1 MGRARLLGRD
11 MVVVGLIEEK
21 EEIGQRGGY

>member
-11 MVVVGLIEEK
+11 MVAVGLIEEK
-21 EEIGQRGGY
+21 GVIGQREGY